1 MFRLR
6 ITILSVI
13 FSGIVLVT
21 IGFLFLSLASKM
33 NLDRIDRE
41 IQTLG
46 ESQLVVLHP
55 REHWIHLDSALR
67 AIYGEKN
74 VNKLIVQVVAAKG
87 QKLYVSPNWPE
98 QISASSFPTFNSNLL
113 PPPRPSPHG
122 IRPGP
127 LKKPISPEHIKKPIF
142 RTFHL
147 PEAYWRVGIMGN
159 PYFTIIV
166 GSDLSAYHED
176 AKAYGTLFVVA
187 ISIALMLLAAGGW
200 IVAHRALAPVRL
212 IAQTTASITAHGLH
226 KRIPY
231 TGSTSEFRELIQVIN
246 DMLDRLETSF
256 SQAARFSA
264 DAAHELQTPLTILQG
279 LLDDAVRN
287 TMDGSEEQLRSNN
300 LLEEVQRLKVIVQKL
315 LILSQADAGQLRLV
329 TQPVNLSQ
337 LVEEIIEDIAIIAP
351 HHFLEQH
358 LAPDIW
364 VIADPE
370 LLRQVVQNLA
380 SNAVKY
386 NIDNGMVR
394 FTLKTDDKMA
404 MLDVE
409 NTGTPIPLEE
419 QKRIFDRFYRVDKSR
434 SHKTPGAG
442 LGLALAKEITL
453 ALHGRLSMK
462 TDPEKGLIIF
472 RLQIPVAM

>member
-1 MFRLR
+1 
-6 ITILSVI
+6 
-13 FSGIVLVT
+13 
-21 IGFLFLSLASKM
+21 M

-41 IQTLG
+41 IQALG

-55 REHWIHLDSALR
+55 REHWTHFDSALR
-67 AIYGEKN
+67 SIYGEKN

-87 QKLYVSPNWPE
+87 KKLYVSPNWPE
-98 QISASSFPTFNSNLL
+98 QISVSSFPAFDSNLL
-113 PPPRPSPHG
+113 PPPRPRLHG
-122 IRPGP
+122 TLPGP
-127 LKKPISPEHIKKPIF
+127 LKKPILPKHIKKPTF

-147 PEAYWRVGIMGN
+147 PETYWRVGIMGN

-166 GSDLSAYHED
+166 GSDLSAYHKD
-176 AKAYGTLFVVA
+176 AKAYGTLFIVA
-187 ISIALMLLAAGGW
+187 ISIALMLLAGGGW
-200 IVAHRALAPVRL
+200 IVAHRALAPVRS

-231 TGSTSEFRELIQVIN
+231 AGTTSEFQELIHVIN

-287 TMDGSEEQLRSNN
+287 AVDGSEEQLRSNN

-315 LILSQADAGQLRLV
+315 LILSQADAGQLRLL
-329 TQPVNLSQ
+329 TEPVNLSQ
-337 LVEEIIEDIAIIAP
+337 LAEEIIEDIAIIAP
-351 HHFLEQH
+351 HHSLEQH
-358 LAPDIW
+358 LSPDIW

-370 LLRQVVQNLA
+370 LLRQVIQNLA
-380 SNAVKY
+380 SNAVKH

-394 FTLKTDDKMA
+394 FTLKTDHKMA
-404 MLDVE
+404 ILDVE
-409 NTGTPIPLEE
+409 NTGTPIPLDE

-442 LGLALAKEITL
+442 LGLALAKEITQ
-453 ALHGRLSMK
+453 ALQGRLSMK
-462 TDPEKGLIIF
+462 TDPERGLIIF
-472 RLQIPVAM
+472 RLQIPVMM